1 MGILD
6 FVFPKTC
13 IACGKTGRYICR
25 SCIDKN
31 PSARPVC
38 PYCRHPSVSGAT
50 HAGCGKKTGID
61 GLVSIWKYEGVVKKA
76 ILSLKYKYA
85 TEMGDELADYLIGL
99 LKVKMLPGVYYLC
112 PIPIHWYRQNTRGF
126 NQSVEVGKVISSAMG
141 WNFIPDLLIKK
152 RATAPQAE
160 LDRETRMKNLRDV
173 FMFNPVHRSL
183 FPNLKSVM
191 IFDDVFTTGSTI
203 LEATKAL
210 KMAGV
215 EKVWGLTIAG

>member
-13 IACGKTGRYICR
+13 ITCGKAGRYICLG
-25 SCIDKN
+25 CINKTS
-31 PSARPVC
+31 PSQPVC
-38 PYCRHPSVSGAT
+38 PYCKYPSIDGTT
-50 HAGCGKKTGID
+50 HANCSKKLGID

-85 TEMGDELADYLIGL
+85 TKMGDELADYLISS
-99 LKVKMLPGVYYLC
+99 LKAKTLPGVYYLC

-126 NQSVEVGKVISSAMG
+126 NQSVEVGKVVSLAMG

-152 RATAPQAE
+152 QATTPQAE
-160 LDRETRMKNLRDV
+160 LDREKRMKNLRGV
-173 FMFNPVHRSL
+173 FMVNPIYKSL

-203 LEATKAL
+203 LEATKVL

-215 EKVWGLTIAG
+215 EKVWGLTIAR